1 MVGFL
6 GNLEI
11 PGGWD
16 VVNQLKPPL
25 CVWTILYEGENN
37 CTWTISPFYQTVGAN
52 LTGKKLDNQF

>member
-25 CVWTILYEGENN
+25 CVWTILYEGE
-37 CTWTISPFYQTVGAN
+37 TEIIVPGPSLHFI
-52 LTGKKLDNQF
+52 KLWEQI